1 MIEVDISQ
9 KILLLFFKEGLS
21 RREIARRLKVNRK
34 TVSRRIEQYQSMLK
48 TPASKDSKAAQA
60 LAEYLQK
67 GQVYNSSNRKPRIL
81 TEEIARQI
89 DAYLEENAHK
99 RAIGL
104 KKQQLRKIDIHEKLL
119 ELGYQ
124 VSYSSVC
131 KYAAARL
138 SAHQEAF
145 IKQQYAPGSVVEF
158 DWGEVKLRIAG
169 KYRRFYLAVFTSAYS
184 NYRYAILFERENS
197 LAFREAHILFFS
209 HVGGVWRQV
218 VYDNMRVAVLKFV
231 GKTEKQPTEALQQ
244 LGRWYMFDWRY
255 CNIASGNEKGHVERS
270 IEYVR
275 RKCFA
280 FKDDFES
287 LEQAQQYLLER
298 LSKLNK
304 RVPAGAKMSP
314 YELLQQERSVLG
326 HHPGAMECFDMLP
339 CRVDKWATIC
349 IGTNRYSVPDHLVG
363 RKVYAKCYSSRIVV
377 HFEDKVVCL
386 QPRNYGRGQWQIDLN
401 HFLKTLERKPGAVKG
416 SVAMKQAPAWLQK
429 LYKAHFHT
437 APRSFVELLLYCRD
451 KEISHRALK
460 DTVDRLLKRHP
471 HHIDADHITALLGN
485 NAVEVVESTNDLQPD
500 AIAMQALENL
510 NELNTM
516 MEGII
521 YEPSRN

>member
-255 CNIASGNEKGHVERS
+255 CNIAVNIR
-270 IEYVR
+270 
-275 RKCFA
+275 A
-280 FKDDFES
+280 NTPS
-287 LEQAQQYLLER
+287 LFR
-298 LSKLNK
+298 
-304 RVPAGAKMSP
+304 
-314 YELLQQERSVLG
+314 
-326 HHPGAMECFDMLP
+326 
-339 CRVDKWATIC
+339 
-349 IGTNRYSVPDHLVG
+349 
-363 RKVYAKCYSSRIVV
+363 RIV
-377 HFEDKVVCL
+377 
-386 QPRNYGRGQWQIDLN
+386 
-401 HFLKTLERKPGAVKG
+401 G
-416 SVAMKQAPAWLQK
+416 S
-429 LYKAHFHT
+429 
-437 APRSFVELLLYCRD
+437 LL
-451 KEISHRALK
+451 I
-460 DTVDRLLKRHP
+460 
-471 HHIDADHITALLGN
+471 
-485 NAVEVVESTNDLQPD
+485 PD
-500 AIAMQALENL
+500 V
-510 NELNTM
+510 
-516 MEGII
+516 G
-521 YEPSRN
+521 